1 MTTKTNVVVNTV
13 ALSIGLTKAFLEG
26 TGAKADLDIAQD
38 ALINAKAGVKDKQK
52 QFDDKAKELQKAGVT
67 IGKAGY
73 AKGENGQK
81 GFETRQTQDTARSC
95 PNANAIAQYLYDLVD
110 EDGEP
115 FYTAQTVQTYLK
127 ILRNVVNNKEKFSF
141 NPARQSGSSN
151 SNGDVYFNARIKAD
165 KTKSEIVEDFI
176 KSIDKLKEKA
186 DAENHCDMLDV
197 LSYFTDALTLSQQD
211 DKKKA

>member
-127 ILRNVVNNKEKFSF
+127 ILRSVVNNKEKFSF
-141 NPARQSGSSN
+141 NPARQSSGNTTDTTYVNIRFDAS
-151 SNGDVYFNARIKAD
+151 KD
-165 KTKSEIVEDFI
+165 KDSIIESVTKSIN
-176 KSIDKLKEKA
+176 KAKEKA
-186 DAENHCDMLDV
+186 HPENHACALAA
-197 LSYFTDALTLSQQD
+197 LSFLADGLTNYQNDKDA
-211 DKKKA
+211 

>member
-73 AKGENGQK
+73 VKGENGQK
-81 GFETRQTQDTARSC
+81 GFETRQTQDKRGSC

-110 EDGEP
+110 EDGESL
-115 FYTAQTVQTYLK
+115 YTAQTVQTYLK
-127 ILRNVVNNKEKFSF
+127 LIRDCVNNGTEFNF
-141 NPARQSGSSN
+141 NPARESGNTTDTTYVNIRFDASM
-151 SNGDVYFNARIKAD
+151 D
-165 KTKSEIVEDFI
+165 KGSIVESVM
-176 KSIDKLKEKA
+176 KSINKAKEKA
-186 DAENHCDMLDV
+186 HPEKHACALAALSFLADGLTNYEN
-197 LSYFTDALTLSQQD
+197 
-211 DKKKA
+211 DKEA

>member
-81 GFETRQTQDTARSC
+81 GFETRQTQDKRGSC

-115 FYTAQTVQTYLK
+115 LYTAQTVQTYLK
-127 ILRNVVNNKEKFSF
+127 ILRSVVNNKEKFNF
-141 NPARQSGSSN
+141 NPARKSS
-151 SNGDVYFNARIKAD
+151 SSSDDSDVYFNARIKAD
-165 KTKSEIVEDFI
+165 KTKSEIVEDFM
-176 KSIDKLKEKA
+176 KSIDKLRESS
-186 DAENHCDMLDV
+186 CRR
-197 LSYFTDALTLSQQD
+197 AL
-211 DKKKA
+211 

>member
-26 TGAKADLDIAQD
+26 TGARADLDIAQD
-38 ALINAKAGVKDKQK
+38 ALIKAKTGVKDKQK

-73 AKGENGQK
+73 AKGEDGQK
-81 GFETRQTQDTARSC
+81 GFETRQTQDTPRSC

-115 FYTAQTVQTYLK
+115 LYTAQTVQTYLK
-127 ILRNVVNNKEKFSF
+127 ILRSVVNNKEKFSF
-141 NPARQSGSSN
+141 NPARKPSS
-151 SNGDVYFNARIKAD
+151 SSDDSEVYFNARIKAS
-165 KTKSEIVEDFI
+165 KNKSEIVEDFK

-186 DAENHCDMLDV
+186 HAEDHCEMLDV
-197 LSYFTDALTLSQQD
+197 LSYITDALTNVEQA